1 MACPA
6 AMTGQT
12 ETLQAVEVQVVPV
25 VLSFC
30 LLCQDFTDVF
40 LTLCDL
46 QHDSAARL
54 FDHLELGIPRT

>member
-1 MACPA
+1 MAHPA
-6 AMTGQT
+6 AMMGQT
-12 ETLQAVEVQVVPV
+12 ETLRAVKVQVVPV

-30 LLCQDFTDVF
+30 LLCQDFADVF
-40 LTLCDL
+40 LTLRDL